1 MISTAAYPS
10 SGMVHARRDTGGL
23 HFGEQ
28 QRLSREVITIV
39 LALSLWLASGSLI
52 LGLADGG
59 PHPTR
64 RALVGALLVALS
76 AMALWRRRTVWASL
90 RSRPWLVV
98 PLAVAELAAAAID
111 ALPGPGPYTAFS
123 MTSIALAATAARP
136 RTVWLTVGVLECSYV
151 VAVIADRSPARLADE
166 GHLGSV
172 LGVLLGFPFAALVA
186 LGIVSLFARF
196 VADIPR
202 ALDALRAGAP
212 VLTPA
217 LAQAIERGP
226 RPRPQLP
233 APSPASE
240 LTPTERRVVEGLAGG
255 SAPKEIAF
263 QWGVSITTVRTHIRH
278 AKRKTRARTLSELA
292 GMAARA
298 DWPDGDARGG

>member
-1 MISTAAYPS
+1 
-10 SGMVHARRDTGGL
+10 MVHAKRDTGGL

-28 QRLSREVITIV
+28 QRLSRDVITTV

-59 PHPTR
+59 QHPTR
-64 RALVGALLVALS
+64 RALVGVLLVAVS
-76 AMALWRRRTVWASL
+76 ATALWRRRAVWAWL

-98 PLAVAELAAAAID
+98 PLGVAELAAAVID
-111 ALPGPGPYTAFS
+111 AVPGPGPYAAFS
-123 MTSIALAATAARP
+123 MTSIALAAAAARP

-151 VAVIADRSPARLADE
+151 VAVVADRSPARMVDQ

-172 LGVLLGFPFAALVA
+172 LGVLLGFPFAAFVA
-186 LGIVSLFARF
+186 LGIVSLFTRF

-263 QWGVSITTVRTHIRH
+263 QWGVSIATVRTHIRH

-298 DWPDGDARGG
+298 DWPGEDDRGG